1 MKAIVTAY
9 LTRETRNGNLSVST
23 EIPVGGFDVNK
34 ARAAARGFLD
44 MRNRNKNYIP
54 ATHFRV
60 QIVTC
65 RGVVKEEYTV
75 KN

>member
-34 ARAAARGFLD
+34 ARAAARGFY
-44 MRNRNKNYIP
+44 RH
-54 ATHFRV
+54 A
-60 QIVTC
+60 
-65 RGVVKEEYTV
+65 
-75 KN
+75 